1 MATSAASMPD
11 VRSLV
16 AVIATA
22 AIIGVGNSMQ
32 PPLLSIRLEEA
43 GLSTGWNGLLAAMP
57 SLAILVVGASFPIIL
72 KRNGPLLTFYA
83 STALAILCLLI
94 FPFSDN
100 YSVWLLLRLVMGAT
114 LGLQWV
120 ISESWINSLAAGPRR
135 GTILGLYVAVFSAGL
150 AIGPL
155 LLSLIGTTGYLSFL
169 VCAGIY
175 ALCGLPLP
183 LAQKMKELPEHQK
196 PLPFATVLRQAPA
209 ENIGSFVNGATWGSL
224 VALFPLY
231 AMHLGRES
239 GEALRFV
246 AAMCVGSLICQ
257 PLIGRAIDRFSPRLV
272 LLATGLAQIL
282 ISAALAI
289 AVVSDLGAWPLL
301 LAWGASIGGIYTASL
316 TGLGARFPEADLP
329 AASTAFTMVW
339 EAGALAGPLIIGMTM
354 LGWDPHGL
362 ALVTGIL
369 GAILALACIRRGKIV
384 VMAEEL

>member
-1 MATSAASMPD
+1 VPD
-11 VRSLV
+11 IRSLA

-57 SLAILVVGASFPIIL
+57 SVAILAVGASFPIIL
-72 KRNGPLLTFYA
+72 KRHGPLLTFYA
-83 STALAILCLLI
+83 CTALAILCLLI
-94 FPFSDN
+94 FPFSQN
-100 YSVWLLLRLVMGAT
+100 YWVWLLLRLVMGAT

-155 LLSLIGTTGYLSFL
+155 LLSLIGTTGYLSFV

-183 LAQKMKELPEHQK
+183 LAQKMKTLPEHQK
-196 PLPFATVLRQAPA
+196 PLPFATVLRLAPA
-209 ENIGSFVNGATWGSL
+209 ENVGSFVNGATWGSL
-224 VALFPLY
+224 LALFPLY

-246 AAMCVGSLICQ
+246 TAMCVGSLICQ
-257 PLIGRAIDRFSPRLV
+257 PLIGRAIDRFTPRLV
-272 LLATGLAQIL
+272 LMTTGLAQIL

-289 AVVSDLGAWPLL
+289 AIVSDLGAWPLL

-339 EAGALAGPLIIGMTM
+339 EAGALTGPLIIGMAM

-362 ALVTGIL
+362 AVVTGIL
-369 GAILALACIRRGKIV
+369 GAVLALACLRRGKIAV
-384 VMAEEL
+384 TAEEL